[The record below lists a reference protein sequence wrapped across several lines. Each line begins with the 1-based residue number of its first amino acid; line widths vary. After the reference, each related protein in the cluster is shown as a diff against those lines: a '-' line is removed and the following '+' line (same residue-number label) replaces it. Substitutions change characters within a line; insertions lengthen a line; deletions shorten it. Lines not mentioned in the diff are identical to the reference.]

1 MDKISLR
8 LSGVI
13 PSKKNSRLCASRGGR
28 IVNIPS
34 ASYTDWHKRNLS
46 LIVYQSQGKPR
57 AVRVPCALSLVVRYP
72 DRRRRDLDNAL
83 SSVLD
88 LLVDAGILPDDSWT
102 AVERIAVRG
111 ELARPGEAPSADVD
125 LAAL

>member
-13 PSKKNSRLCASRGGR
+13 PSKKNSRVCASRNGR
-28 IVNIPS
+28 IINIPS
-34 ASYTDWHKRNLS
+34 ASYTDWHAKNLS
-46 LIVYQSQGKPR
+46 LIVYQEQGKPR
-57 AVRVPCALSLVVRYP
+57 AMRTPCEMELVVRYP

-88 LLVDAGILPDDSWT
+88 LLVDAGVLPDDNWT
-102 AVERIAVRG
+102 SVERISVRG
-111 ELARPGEAPSADVD
+111 ELARNGEPPSAFVE
-125 LAAL
+125 LKAL